1 MAEIHDE
8 KGVSQSLFTWLSLR
22 TEMSTVVNPPLIPMR
37 AESVLTLFILENPVE
52 LKDACVTGPLDLRSI
67 GVRGP
72 VRISNCVFE
81 DAVDATDARFG
92 RSVQFTDCIFEKG
105 LSLAH
110 ARIAGPFDLSG
121 SVLKPMAGATA
132 MPLHDLHVEGSVQG
146 TRLQVECGLNF
157 SDLRCGSAFRLHGA
171 SIAGELLLNSAYVEG
186 ELDLSDCA
194 SPDGVPAAQTI
205 IRGVLNCDCAHIE
218 SRVLLIGT
226 HLGSAKFE
234 QAHIEGTM
242 LLGPGLHSQTQ
253 VELGVVAEAG
263 KPSDGC
269 SLSLLGARL
278 DGSLEI
284 RGAKLHGA
292 LRVSNAKVGCN
303 MMLSGDAPKKP
314 RFQTSIGAS
323 EGGGSLRVTSADV
336 RGALVLLNVT
346 FDGLVEISNSEVAV
360 LEIDEKCIL
369 NLKTLFEGLPDNK
382 KREGVLAL
390 EGLTFGELNLGEPD
404 DPKKEPRA
412 QDFLQLL
419 ALTKFDEGTYVN
431 IESWLRLSAR
441 DEDADDVFREMRKKE
456 TAQRREGLKRVL
468 FKLFGWLYGY
478 GTQIRT
484 ACYIWLGTFSLSLS
498 LLMLDGSGLDATEKD
513 DQPAAIRAVVKKEPG
528 LADKAAVVFRIHLPI
543 VPWFSDPEWK
553 PAARSIPKP
562 AWFLQCVPWPPL
574 RYDAIAYSLLVWNVV
589 NVTLIIAS
597 ISGLLKRRG
606 S

>member
-1 MAEIHDE
+1 MSAEAN
-8 KGVSQSLFTWLSLR
+8 LP
-22 TEMSTVVNPPLIPMR
+22 NLIPMSSKD
-37 AESVLTLFILENPVE
+37 ALTHFSGQLAE
-52 LKDACVTGPLDLRSI
+52 LKNARVTGKLDLRSLE
-67 GVRGP
+67 VKGP
-72 VRISNCVFE
+72 VRVHNCVFD
-81 DAVDATDARFG
+81 DAVEANDARFA
-92 RSVQFTDCIFEKG
+92 RSVQFINCIFEKG

-110 ARIAGPFDLSG
+110 ARIAGPLDLSG
-121 SVLKPMAGATA
+121 SVLRTMAGAPV
-132 MPLHDLHVEGSVQG
+132 MPFQDLHVEGSFQG

-171 SIAGELLLNSAYVEG
+171 SIAGDLLLNSAFVEG
-186 ELDLSDCA
+186 ELDLSDCV
-194 SPDGVPAAQTI
+194 SVGGQPAVQTKI
-205 IRGVLNCDCAHIE
+205 SGVLNCDCAHIE
-218 SRVLLIGT
+218 SRVLVIGT

-242 LLGPGLHSQTQ
+242 LLGPGLHSRTQ

-269 SLSLLGARL
+269 SLSLLGAQV

-303 MMLSGDAPKKP
+303 LMLAEDAPKHP

-336 RGALVLLNVT
+336 QGALVLLNVA
-346 FDGLVEISNSEVAV
+346 FDGVVEISNSEVAV

-369 NLKTLFEGLPDNK
+369 NFKTLFERLPDNK

-404 DPKKEPRA
+404 DSENEPRA

-431 IESWLRLSAR
+431 IENWLRRSAR
-441 DEDADDVFREMRKKE
+441 DDYADDVFREMRKKE
-456 TAQRREGLKRVL
+456 TAQRRKGLKRFL

-478 GTQIRT
+478 GTQIQK
-484 ACYIWLGTFSLSLS
+484 ACYIWIGTFLFS
-498 LLMLDGSGLDATEKD
+498 LLMFRGDAGLEVTEKD
-513 DQPAAIRAVVKKEPG
+513 DQPSAAGAVKKAG

-543 VPWFSDPEWK
+543 VPWFSDSEWK
-553 PAARSIPKP
+553 PTALHLVPRPT
-562 AWFLQCVPWPPL
+562 FLPQCVPWPL
-574 RYDAIAYSLLVWNVV
+574 RYDVISQSLLVWNVV

>member
-1 MAEIHDE
+1 
-8 KGVSQSLFTWLSLR
+8 
-22 TEMSTVVNPPLIPMR
+22 MSADATLPNLIPMGV
-37 AESVLTLFILENPVE
+37 EDVLMNFDSEKPVE
-52 LKDACVTGPLDLRSI
+52 LKDARVTGPLDLRSI

-72 VRISNCVFE
+72 VKISNCVFE

-92 RSVQFTDCIFEKG
+92 RSVQFNNCTFEKG

-110 ARIAGPFDLSG
+110 ARIDGPLDLSG
-121 SVLKPMAGATA
+121 SVLKPMPGAAA

-146 TRLQVECGLNF
+146 TRLRVDCGLNF
-157 SDLRCGSAFRLHGA
+157 SDLRCGSAFRIHGT
-171 SIAGELLLNSAYVEG
+171 SIAGDLLLNSAYVEG

-194 SPDGVPAAQTI
+194 SPDGESAAQTI

-242 LLGPGLHSQTQ
+242 LLGPGLHSRTQ

-303 MMLSGDAPKKP
+303 LMLAEDAPKQP

-323 EGGGSLRVTSADV
+323 DGGGSLRVTSADV
-336 RGALVLLNVT
+336 RGALVLLNVA
-346 FDGLVEISNSEVAV
+346 FDGVVEISNSEVAV
-360 LEIDEKCIL
+360 LEIDQKCIL
-369 NLKTLFEGLPDNK
+369 NLKTLFERLPDNK
-382 KREGVLAL
+382 KCEGVLAL
-390 EGLTFGELNLGEPD
+390 EGLTFGELKLGEPD
-404 DPKKEPRA
+404 DSENEPRA

-431 IESWLRLSAR
+431 IENWLRLSAR
-441 DEDADDVFREMRKKE
+441 DDDADDVFREMRKKE
-456 TAQRREGLKRVL
+456 TSQRRKGLKRVL

-478 GTQIRT
+478 GTK
-484 ACYIWLGTFSLSLS
+484 S
-498 LLMLDGSGLDATEKD
+498 LLTGGIWFGTLAFSFWMFWGGSGLEATEKGD
-513 DQPAAIRAVVKKEPG
+513 EPSGIGAVVKK
-528 LADKAAVVFRIHLPI
+528 ADWADTAAVVFRIHLPI

-553 PAARSIPKP
+553 PAAKRIPKP
-562 AWFLQCVPWPPL
+562 YMVPPCVPWPPL
-574 RYDAIAYSLLVWNVV
+574 RYDVTAHSLLVWNVV